1 MNFYY
6 VYILYS
12 HKDQKYYAGYT
23 GDLGNRLKEH
33 QKGQVKSTKHR
44 RPLEPVYYEA
54 YRNEE
59 DARRR
64 ERYMKSGKG
73 KKFLRVRLRRF
84 LECSGFGP
92 STGSP

>member
-1 MNFYY
+1 MKFYY

-12 HKDQKYYAGYT
+12 KKDHKYYTGYS

-33 QKGQVKSTKHR
+33 QDGQVISTKYR
-44 RPLEPVYYEA
+44 RPFDLVYYEA

-59 DARRR
+59 DAKRR

-73 KKFLRVRLRRF
+73 KKFLQVRLRRF
-84 LECSGFGP
+84 LECSGYGP
-92 STGSP
+92 ASGSP